1 MTKIFKPLIDQ
12 TMEVYIDDIVVK
24 SETRAKHIQHLEE
37 AFRLIQAYNMKFNPA
52 KCAFSISAEKFLG
65 ASGSGVGLA
74 LQSPI
79 RKLVKQAIHLN
90 FPTSNNEVE
99 YEAMLA
105 GLDLTLML
113 VVVWLEVR
121 SDSQLIVEQIQR
133 EYKAKGER
141 IARYLSMVEEL
152 LKKLDD

>member
-1 MTKIFKPLIDQ
+1 MF
-12 TMEVYIDDIVVK
+12 
-24 SETRAKHIQHLEE
+24 
-37 AFRLIQAYNMKFNPA
+37 
-52 KCAFSISAEKFLG
+52 
-65 ASGSGVGLA
+65 
-74 LQSPI
+74 
-79 RKLVKQAIHLN
+79 
-90 FPTSNNEVE
+90 
-99 YEAMLA
+99 A

>member
-1 MTKIFKPLIDQ
+1 
-12 TMEVYIDDIVVK
+12 ME
-24 SETRAKHIQHLEE
+24 
-37 AFRLIQAYNMKFNPA
+37 
-52 KCAFSISAEKFLG
+52 
-65 ASGSGVGLA
+65 
-74 LQSPI
+74 
-79 RKLVKQAIHLN
+79 QAIRLN
-90 FPTSNNEVE
+90 FSASNNEVE

-141 IARYLSMVEEL
+141 IARYLSMVEEH